1 MRIKVCDPTLMK
13 NWQIVERTS
22 RGPKTMSILS
32 GIYVK
37 AYDNKITLMATDL
50 KTSIKCTVHDA
61 VIEEEGESIFP
72 TKGVGEIIKKL
83 SLDFL
88 IEATNERITIK
99 HERDKFSFTT
109 YPTEDFPKLPVSTSA
124 TLACRIDAKELLR
137 IISEDPLRV
146 QVLKNFHNIY
156 RAPYLNLKKIQLG

>member
-1 MRIKVCDPTLMK
+1 
-13 NWQIVERTS
+13 
-22 RGPKTMSILS
+22 MSILS

-37 AYDNKITLMATDL
+37 AYDDKITLMATDL

-99 HERDKFSFTT
+99 HERDKFSLLLIRQ
-109 YPTEDFPKLPVSTSA
+109 KTSRNY
-124 TLACRIDAKELLR
+124 LHLLQQHLSVASMHR
-137 IISEDPLRV
+137 SCLE
-146 QVLKNFHNIY
+146 
-156 RAPYLNLKKIQLG
+156 